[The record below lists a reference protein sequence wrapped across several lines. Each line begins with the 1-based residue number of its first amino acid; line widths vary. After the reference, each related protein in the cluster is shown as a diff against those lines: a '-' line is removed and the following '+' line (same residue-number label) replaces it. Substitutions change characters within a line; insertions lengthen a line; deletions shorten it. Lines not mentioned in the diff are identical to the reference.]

1 MLIDGEES
9 VVTSATTETEG
20 TATPTETE
28 QNNEVS
34 AVEESNPTPDRTFT
48 RDEVTTIVKKRTERA
63 INKILEKFGI
73 ENKDKIQE
81 YLDSHNKSLQDLE
94 ELTGKYNELDNK
106 YKSLNREHLYLKN
119 NIIPEKY
126 GDLDKEFIDGLTEE
140 KLLEVLKNHPEF
152 VKPKVVIPEKLGA
165 TAEGGKQEMSE
176 KEMAEKLFG
185 VKL

>member
-1 MLIDGEES
+1 MLIDGEEN
-9 VVTSATTETEG
+9 VVTSTTTEVTEPV
-20 TATPTETE
+20 TPETTE
-28 QNNEVS
+28 QNASNT
-34 AVEESNPTPDRTFT
+34 VEESNPTQDRTFT

-94 ELTGKYNELDNK
+94 ELTGKYNNLDNE
-106 YKSLNREHLYLKN
+106 YKSLKREHLYLKN

-126 GDLDKEFIDGLTEE
+126 GDLDKEFVDGLTEE

-152 VKPKVVIPEKLGA
+152 IKPKVIIPEKLGSSS
-165 TAEGGKQEMSE
+165 EGGKQEATE
-176 KEMAEKLFG
+176 KELAEKIFG

>member
-20 TATPTETE
+20 TTTPTETE
-28 QNNEVS
+28 QNNEAS

-94 ELTGKYNELDNK
+94 ELKGKYGELDNQ

>member
-1 MLIDGEES
+1 MLLDGEET
-9 VVTSATTETEG
+9 VVTSTTTEATEPV
-20 TATPTETE
+20 TTEVPE
-28 QNNEVS
+28 QTQESNT
-34 AVEESNPTPDRTFT
+34 VEENNPTQDRTFT

-81 YLDSHNKSLQDLE
+81 YLDSYNKSLQHLE
-94 ELTGKYNELDNK
+94 ELKGKYGELDNQ

-126 GDLDKEFIDGLTEE
+126 GDLDREFIDGLTEE
-140 KLLEVLKNHPEF
+140 KLLAVLKNHPEF

-165 TAEGGKQEMSE
+165 SAEGGKQEMSE
-176 KEMAEKLFG
+176 KEMAERLFN